1 MTRFSWTTKLRGV
14 LYTVIPVFIF
24 CAALSACSG
33 AWAGIN
39 ENTVRRAWRDV
50 TYAAKMELLPLS
62 IKEDKS
68 PNAWVTAGQSVT
80 VTTGLMELLESRA
93 EIFGVLAHEAGHAKL
108 GHYEK
113 RVSNAAGIGLATAVL
128 GYVIGDSTL
137 ANVALGIGSNL
148 ATAGFS
154 REQEVAADDFSVD
167 LAFSGHSD
175 PTGLYTALR
184 RISIF
189 GGETTPS
196 GFNSHP
202 PDERRLKHVKERI
215 LSKKP
220 DAVFK
225 EIEKKKAD

>member
-1 MTRFSWTTKLRGV
+1 
-14 LYTVIPVFIF
+14 
-24 CAALSACSG
+24 
-33 AWAGIN
+33 
-39 ENTVRRAWRDV
+39 
-50 TYAAKMELLPLS
+50 MEPLPLS

-68 PNAWVTAGQSVT
+68 PNAWVTAGKSVT

-113 RVSNAAGIGLATAVL
+113 RVGNAAGIGLATAVL
-128 GYVIGDSTL
+128 GHVIGDSTL

-154 REQEVAADDFSVD
+154 REQEVAADDFSID
-167 LAFSGHSD
+167 LAFSGNFD
-175 PTGLYTALR
+175 PSGLYTALQ

-202 PDERRLKHVKERI
+202 PDERRLKHIKERI
-215 LSKKP
+215 LSKNP
-220 DAVFK
+220 DAVIR
-225 EIEKKKAD
+225 EIEKPRKSGRTD